1 MLIRPTKRLMG
12 ASPIKRVVGASH
24 TRGVSMIEVLVA
36 LLILTIG
43 LLGVA
48 GIQTQM
54 QTAQLEAYQRS
65 QAIVLMQDM
74 IDRIN
79 ANRRNVASYVTGSTP
94 LGTLNTTAC
103 SATTTIA
110 QKDMC
115 EWSKLL
121 EGAAEVTGGNKVGA
135 MIGAR
140 GCITLPVSTM
150 PRQAIV
156 SVVWQGITPTVTPAA
171 TSCGS
176 GSYGDDKTRRAMV
189 ASIVIGCLQN
199 NPTTGVCVTP

>member
-1 MLIRPTKRLMG
+1 MLIRT
-12 ASPIKRVVGASH
+12 SE
-24 TRGVSMIEVLVA
+24 RGVSMIEVLVA

-65 QAIVLMQDM
+65 QAIVLVQDM
-74 IDRIN
+74 VDRIN
-79 ANRRNVASYVTGSTP
+79 ANRRNAANYVTGGTP
-94 LGTLNTTAC
+94 LGTSNTTAC
-103 SATTTIA
+103 TTTTTIA

-115 EWSKLL
+115 EWNELL
-121 EGAAEVTGGNKVGA
+121 VGAAETASGSKVGA
-135 MIGAR
+135 MNEAR
-140 GCITLPVSTM
+140 GCITLPVATM
-150 PRQAIV
+150 PRQVIV
-156 SVVWQGITPTVTPAA
+156 SVVWQGITPTVAPAA

-176 GSYGDDKTRRAMV
+176 GSYVDDKTRRAMV